1 MERSSTAQGGTTSI
15 HAVSTHFCTTA
26 PLGNQMIRR
35 DGKWYV
41 FTSRELAE
49 ESGMSMGTVRHRLN
63 KLTGGGYVRVSHKIK
78 GYGENVYIS
87 SIDPVLA
94 IEEYNTPVP
103 KVVINSGFWNNPFNI
118 NNAVDRRWKNEKG
131 FA

>member
-1 MERSSTAQGGTTSI
+1 MGRSSFAPVETTST
-15 HAVSTHFCTTA
+15 HAGSTRFCTTA
-26 PLGNQMIRR
+26 LLGNQMIRR

-49 ESGMSMGTVRHRLN
+49 ESGMSTGAVRHRLS

-87 SIDPVLA
+87 SIDPVRA
-94 IEEYNTPVP
+94 IEDYDTPVP

-118 NNAVDRRWKNEKG
+118 NNAVDRRWTNEKS